1 MSHHRSPWTVL
12 LSGPWS
18 NTWSKM
24 KNDHFGSVRWRKS
37 LSRMRV
43 TTAAG
48 KVCLS
53 DSLQSWWNN
62 ELLPDLWLW
71 FFSPPCHKC
80 NVTTG
85 NTHLT
90 PFRMRRLPMALL
102 PGLQVQLLCTLIS
115 INTHCLLDHHQCGT
129 FGPWYWGFPYSA
141 LVSPFI
147 LTVAH
152 PFCSPARRTHFQ
164 GYVTKLRSARL
175 LVPSS
180 FIKP

>member
-1 MSHHRSPWTVL
+1 MPLPLNIIPQKVDVKPQKLPDSAAIWAVIEHLIKV
-12 LSGPWS
+12 
-18 NTWSKM
+18 

-80 NVTTG
+80 NMTTG
-85 NTHLT
+85 ITHLT

-102 PGLQVQLLCTLIS
+102 PGPQVQLLCTLIS
-115 INTHCLLDHHQCGT
+115 INTHCLLDHHQCRT
-129 FGPWYWGFPYSA
+129 FGPLYWGFP
-141 LVSPFI
+141 
-147 LTVAH
+147 
-152 PFCSPARRTHFQ
+152 
-164 GYVTKLRSARL
+164 
-175 LVPSS
+175 
-180 FIKP
+180 